1 MSTTGYIY
9 RLLRATGDRVRDVV
23 RTYVKIPCWTFG
35 GASLWD
41 VRPEE
46 GRANLR
52 PITRLEEV
60 AALDVSGDFGHAFS
74 ASAEVRWKRLEDNS
88 YDVLI
93 LSEQPLSIQDA
104 RPLTC
109 EGAPW
114 EISRP
119 QHAMILQS
127 GDRPAIKYV
136 LYCAPLGALQLMRL
150 TGLATEEEQQ

>member
-9 RLLRATGDRVRDVV
+9 RLFEATGDRVRDAV
-23 RTYVKIPCWTFG
+23 RAYVNIPCWTFG

-41 VRPEE
+41 A

-52 PITRLEEV
+52 PITRLEDI
-60 AALDVSGDFGHAFS
+60 ALLDVSGDFGHAFS
-74 ASAEVRWKRLEDNS
+74 ANAEVRWKRLDADS

-93 LSEQPLSIQDA
+93 LSEQPLNIEDA

-109 EGAPW
+109 EDAPW

-119 QHAMILQS
+119 QKAMILQS
-127 GDRPAIKYV
+127 GDRPALKYV

-150 TGLATEEEQQ
+150 TGVATEEEQE

>member
-9 RLLRATGDRVRDVV
+9 RLLDATSDRVRDAV
-23 RTYVKIPCWTFG
+23 RAYVNIPCWTFG

-41 VRPEE
+41 VQPDA

-52 PITRLEEV
+52 PITRLEDI
-60 AALDVSGDFGHAFS
+60 ALLDVSGDFGHAFS
-74 ASAEVRWKRLEDNS
+74 ANAEVRWKRLDADS

-93 LSEQPLSIQDA
+93 LSEQPLNIEDA

-109 EGAPW
+109 EDAPW

-119 QHAMILQS
+119 QKAMILQS
-127 GDRPAIKYV
+127 GDRPALKYV

-150 TGLATEEEQQ
+150 TGVATEEEQE